1 MQLATAQATKAPVP
15 GPALLELKGV
25 HAWYGLSH
33 ILDGVDMTVR
43 RGEIVAM
50 LGRNGV
56 GRSTLCKAIMGIATR
71 SGSIRINGHESV
83 ADKPHQIAHAGIG
96 YVPEERAVFPG
107 LTVEQNLLLGVHSAA
122 QHPWTLQGAY
132 ELFPSLQRRADTS
145 AELLSGG
152 EQQMLSICRALMS
165 GPDLLI
171 VDEPTEGLAPLIV
184 QQVGDLLQSIAHRG
198 VAVLLV
204 EQKLTIAMRIAH
216 RVYVMGHGRVMFE
229 GTPEALRNAPDIRK
243 SWLEV

>member
-15 GPALLELKGV
+15 GPTLLELKGV

-107 LTVEQNLLLGVHSAA
+107 LTVEQNLLLGVHGAA